1 VSLEGKVALVTGGLS
16 GIGRAVVT
24 KLAGQ
29 GARTVVFDAGEVSRD
44 DQMTAADVMSQ
55 LPTEGLFVKGD
66 VGEPAD
72 VDAAFSA
79 AMKEFGQVDV
89 LVNNA
94 GITAFKPV
102 AELQVED
109 FDRVM
114 RTNVRGAFLCAQAAV
129 SLMREQPTRGVIV
142 NVASNFAFVGA
153 TDAVAYCTSKGAV
166 VALTN
171 ALAVEVGA
179 SGIRVNALCPG
190 ATATEFNRSH
200 RARPEIAA
208 EWEAM
213 TPFRSVHS
221 GAFLATPAQIADA
234 AIFLADDTS
243 SFMTGAS
250 LVVDG
255 GWNAQ

>member
-1 VSLEGKVALVTGGLS
+1 VTFESKVALVTGGLS

-24 KLAGQ
+24 RLAGE
-29 GARTVVFDAGEVSRD
+29 GARTVVFDAADTSRD
-44 DQMTAADVMSQ
+44 DGLPADDVVAT
-55 LPTEGLFVKGD
+55 LPTEALFVKGD

-72 VDAAFSA
+72 VEAAFSA
-79 AMKEFGQVDV
+79 AVEAYGRVDV

-94 GITAFKPV
+94 GITAFRSIS
-102 AELQVED
+102 ELSVDD

-114 RTNVRGAFLCAQAAV
+114 RTNVRGAFLCAQKAA
-129 SLMREQPTRGVIV
+129 SLMREQPARGVIV

-166 VALTN
+166 VALTT
-171 ALAVEVGA
+171 ALAVELGA

-190 ATATEFNRSH
+190 ATETEFNRSH

-213 TPFRSVHS
+213 TPLRAVGS

-234 AIFLADDTS
+234 ALFLAGDAS

>member
-1 VSLEGKVALVTGGLS
+1 MSLDGKVVLVTGGLS

-24 KLAGQ
+24 RLADA
-29 GARTVVFDAGEVSRD
+29 GARAVVFDAVDVSRD
-44 DQMTAADVMSQ
+44 DQMPAADVVGK
-55 LPTEGLFVKGD
+55 LPTEAVFVQGD

-72 VDAAFSA
+72 VEAAFSA
-79 AMKEFGQVDV
+79 AVEAFGRVDV

-94 GITAFKPV
+94 GITAFKPIT
-102 AELQVED
+102 ELTVDD

-114 RTNVRGAFLCAQAAV
+114 RTNVRGAFLCAQKAA
-129 SLMREQPTRGVIV
+129 SLMREQPSRGVIV

-166 VALTN
+166 VALTT
-171 ALAVEVGA
+171 ALAVELGPF
-179 SGIRVNALCPG
+179 GIRVNALCPG

-200 RARPEIAA
+200 RGRPEIAA

-213 TPFRSVHS
+213 TPLRAVGS

-234 AIFLADDTS
+234 AYFLAGDSS
-243 SFMTGAS
+243 SFMTGSS